1 MGRDYETPDDYS
13 HMFERNETYDDWVE
27 RQRDADKE
35 EAAFDDREGGPEYEY
50 EKWLHQCEMS
60 EMEYEMDREAQD
72 ARADVI
78 DNGRTEQ

>member
-35 EAAFDDREGGPEYEY
+35 EAAFDDREGGPEYEHD
-50 EKWLHQCEMS
+50 KWLHQCELS
-60 EMEYEMDREAQD
+60 EMEYEMEREAQD

-78 DNGRTEQ
+78 DNGRMEQ